1 MKKNRIIA
9 ISNQKGGVGKT
20 TTAVNVADNLANDKT
35 KVLLIDLDPQGNA
48 TSGLGISKNTI
59 ALDSLDLV
67 KAASTVSE
75 VAISTP
81 IKNLFLVPATARL
94 TEFSHSRPQTSA
106 LAKLSEILMSCD
118 NYDYV
123 IIDCP
128 PSIDPLT
135 YSALI
140 AAGKV
145 LVPLQ
150 AEYYALEG
158 LSQLINTI
166 SDVRGSLNSELDIL
180 GIVITMH
187 DSRTSLSKQVAD
199 QAEQYFPDKVFKT
212 MIPRNVRL
220 AESPSH
226 GQTIRQYDRW
236 SKGARAYKS
245 LAKEIKQRLENE

>member
-20 TTAVNVADNLANDKT
+20 TTAVNVADNLSSNDT

-59 ALDSLDLV
+59 ARDSYDLV
-67 KAASTVSE
+67 SAKASLSDV
-75 VAISTP
+75 VISTP
-81 IKNLFLVPATARL
+81 IDNLFLVPATSRL
-94 TEFSHSRPQTSA
+94 TDFSHSRPSTAA
-106 LAKLSEILMSCD
+106 LSVLSDCLKDSD
-118 NYDYV
+118 RYDYV
-123 IIDCP
+123 VIDCP

-158 LSQLINTI
+158 LSQLISTI

-245 LAKEIKQRLENE
+245 LAKEVKQRLEQ